1 MTDEL
6 MSVGS
11 AEDRR
16 SELNALL
23 NGKTF
28 CCRSHGELMLQRWGD
43 DMWLFRK
50 HPDGQW
56 VSMRKATGDDIAK
69 VAELFTI

>member
-23 NGKTF
+23 NGKTV
-28 CCRSHGELMLQRWGD
+28 CCRSHGELMLQYWGD

-56 VSMRKATGDDIAK
+56 VSMRKATDDDIAK